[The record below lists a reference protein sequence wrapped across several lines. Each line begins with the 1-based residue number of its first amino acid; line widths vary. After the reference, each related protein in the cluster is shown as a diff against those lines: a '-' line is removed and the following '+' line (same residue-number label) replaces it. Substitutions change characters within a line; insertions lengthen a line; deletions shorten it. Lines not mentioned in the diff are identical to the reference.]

1 MMRDAIISFPML
13 GDLSMNPP
21 YCIQIG
27 NFCVYYYGIIIAL
40 GFLLA
45 VVYASRVVKRF
56 DMVMDDVYDYI
67 IWGVIA
73 GVICA
78 RLYYCITYTDANGIH
93 TYLRDPSSILRIRDG
108 GLAIYG
114 GVIGAVAALVVRSR
128 MKKQS
133 VFPILDLM
141 SFGFLIGQLVGRWG
155 NFFNREAYGYETDV
169 FCRMGLTLYGSTIYV
184 HPTFLYES
192 LWNLL
197 GFLLLHFHSK
207 KHRRWQGQYFLAYL
221 IWYGFG
227 RAAIE
232 GLRSDSLW
240 LVPNVIRISQLLG
253 LVSAVAALV
262 LYILNVRRVNAGKAP
277 VFGHA
282 LPDPAAEAPEKPAE
296 ADAAEDG
303 EAREAE
309 APVDEEAEDTAAP
322 EGEETEE
329 AAEPEDGGSDPPSD
343 RPDPPRSNE
352 STSESD
358 S

>member
-1 MMRDAIISFPML
+1 MREAIISFPFL
-13 GDLSMNPP
+13 GLTVDPP
-21 YCIQIG
+21 YCIEIG
-27 NFCVYYYGIIIAL
+27 GFCIYYYGIIIAV

-45 VVYASRVVKRF
+45 VLYASRVHKRF
-56 DMVMDDVYDYI
+56 DISMDDVYDYI

-78 RLYYCITYTDANGIH
+78 RLYYCITFTDEAGVH
-93 TYLRDPSSILRIRDG
+93 TYLRDPAAMLRIRDG

-114 GVIGAVAALVVRSR
+114 GVIGAVLALIVRSR

-133 VFPILDLM
+133 VFPILDVM

-169 FCRMGLTLYGSTIYV
+169 FCRMGLTLGGATVYV

-197 GFLLLHFHSK
+197 GLILLHFHAK
-207 KHRRWQGQYFLAYL
+207 KHRKWQGQYFLAYL

-240 LVPNVIRISQLLG
+240 LVPGVIRISQLLG
-253 LVSAVAALV
+253 LVSALAALV
-262 LYILNVRRVNAGKAP
+262 LYILDLRAVHAGKPP
-277 VFGHA
+277 VFGRA
-282 LPDPAAEAPEKPAE
+282 LPDADPAPAPDPAPDPGHCEERSDAAIRVPDSAPAPEPAP
-296 ADAAEDG
+296 DPD
-303 EAREAE
+303 
-309 APVDEEAEDTAAP
+309 PAP
-322 EGEETEE
+322 EPDP
-329 AAEPEDGGSDPPSD
+329 EPEDKPS
-343 RPDPPRSNE
+343 E
-352 STSESD
+352 
-358 S
+358 

>member
-1 MMRDAIISFPML
+1 MREAIISFPFL
-13 GDLSMNPP
+13 GLTVDPP
-21 YCIQIG
+21 YCIEIG
-27 NFCVYYYGIIIAL
+27 SFCIYYYGIIIAV

-45 VVYASRVVKRF
+45 VLYASRVHKRF
-56 DMVMDDVYDYI
+56 DISMDDVYDYI

-78 RLYYCITYTDANGIH
+78 RLYYCITFTDEAGVH
-93 TYLRDPSSILRIRDG
+93 TYLRDPAAMLRIRDG

-114 GVIGAVAALVVRSR
+114 GVIGAVLALIVRSR

-133 VFPILDLM
+133 VFPILDVM

-169 FCRMGLTLYGSTIYV
+169 FCRMGLTLNGATVYV

-197 GFLLLHFHSK
+197 GLLLLHFHSK
-207 KHRRWQGQYFLAYL
+207 KHRKWQGQYFLAYL

-240 LVPNVIRISQLLG
+240 LVPGVIRISQLLG
-253 LVSAVAALV
+253 LVSALAALV
-262 LYILNVRRVNAGKAP
+262 LYILDLRAVHAGKPP
-277 VFGHA
+277 VFGRA
-282 LPDPAAEAPEKPAE
+282 LPDAEAEPDPEPDAEPAPDPAPDPDPGHCE
-296 ADAAEDG
+296 ERSDAAIRVPESSP
-303 EAREAE
+303 
-309 APVDEEAEDTAAP
+309 AP
-322 EGEETEE
+322 
-329 AAEPEDGGSDPPSD
+329 EPEDKPS
-343 RPDPPRSNE
+343 E
-352 STSESD
+352 
-358 S
+358 

>member
-1 MMRDAIISFPML
+1 MREAIISFPFL
-13 GDLSMNPP
+13 GLTVDPP
-21 YCIQIG
+21 YCIEIG
-27 NFCVYYYGIIIAL
+27 GFCIYYYGIIIAV

-45 VVYASRVVKRF
+45 VLYASRVHKRF
-56 DMVMDDVYDYI
+56 DISMDDVYDYI

-78 RLYYCITYTDANGIH
+78 RLYYCITFTDEAGVH
-93 TYLRDPSSILRIRDG
+93 TYLRDPAAMLRIRDG

-114 GVIGAVAALVVRSR
+114 GVIGAVLALIVRSR

-133 VFPILDLM
+133 VFPILDVM

-169 FCRMGLTLYGSTIYV
+169 FCRMGLTLGGATVYV

-197 GFLLLHFHSK
+197 GLLLLHFHAK
-207 KHRRWQGQYFLAYL
+207 KHRKWQGQYFLAYL

-240 LVPNVIRISQLLG
+240 LVPGVIRISQLLG
-253 LVSAVAALV
+253 LVSALAALV
-262 LYILNVRRVNAGKAP
+262 LYILDLRAVHAVKPP
-277 VFGHA
+277 VFGRA
-282 LPDPAAEAPEKPAE
+282 LPDAEPASEPEP
-296 ADAAEDG
+296 DPD
-303 EAREAE
+303 
-309 APVDEEAEDTAAP
+309 
-322 EGEETEE
+322 
-329 AAEPEDGGSDPPSD
+329 AEPE
-343 RPDPPRSNE
+343 PDPDAEPEPDPDAEPEPEPDADPEPAPDPGHCEERSDAAIRAPE
-352 STSESD
+352 PEDKPSE
-358 S
+358 

>member
-1 MMRDAIISFPML
+1 MREAIISFPFL
-13 GDLSMNPP
+13 GLSMDPP
-21 YCIQIG
+21 YCIEIG
-27 NFCVYYYGIIIAL
+27 NFCIYYYGVIIAV

-45 VVYASRVVKRF
+45 VLYASRVHRRF
-56 DMVMDDVYDYI
+56 DIEMDDVYDYI

-78 RLYYCITYTDANGIH
+78 RLYYCITFTDENGVH
-93 TYLRDPSSILRIRDG
+93 TYFQDPASFLRIRDG

-114 GVIGAVAALVVRSR
+114 GVIGAVLALVVRSR
-128 MKKQS
+128 MKRQS
-133 VFPILDLM
+133 VFPVLDIM

-169 FCRMGLTLYGSTIYV
+169 FCRMGLTLDGSTIYV

-197 GFLLLHFHSK
+197 GFVLLHFHAK

-240 LVPNVIRISQLLG
+240 LVPGVIRISQLLG
-253 LVSAVAALV
+253 LVSGLAALV
-262 LYILNVRRVNAGKAP
+262 LYVLNLKRVRAGRPP
-277 VFGHA
+277 VFGRP
-282 LPDPAAEAPEKPAE
+282 LPAA
-296 ADAAEDG
+296 AAE
-303 EAREAE
+303 
-309 APVDEEAEDTAAP
+309 EESKA
-322 EGEETEE
+322 EETEE
-329 AAEPEDGGSDPPSD
+329 ETETETE
-343 RPDPPRSNE
+343 NE
-352 STSESD
+352 TP
-358 S
+358 

>member
-1 MMRDAIISFPML
+1 MREAIISFPFL
-13 GDLSMNPP
+13 GLTMNPG
-21 YCIQIG
+21 YCIRIG
-27 NFCVYYYGIIIAL
+27 SFCIYYYGLIIAV

-45 VVYASRVVKRF
+45 VFYASRVHDRF
-56 DMVMDDVYDYI
+56 DIAMDDVYDYI
-67 IWGVIA
+67 IWGTIA

-78 RLYYCITYTDANGIH
+78 RLYYCITYTDASGVH
-93 TYLRDPSSILRIRDG
+93 TYLKDPASFLRIRDG

-114 GVIGAVAALVVRSR
+114 GVIGAIVALVIRSR

-169 FCRMGLTLYGSTIYV
+169 FCRMGLTLDGVTTWV

-197 GFLLLHFHSK
+197 GFALLHFHSK

-240 LVPNVIRISQLLG
+240 LVPGVIRISQLLG
-253 LVSAVAALV
+253 LLSALCALALYLVNLRRVAAGKTP
-262 LYILNVRRVNAGKAP
+262 ILGR
-277 VFGHA
+277 A
-282 LPDPAAEAPEKPAE
+282 LPAEAEEPAEAEAPEA
-296 ADAAEDG
+296 
-303 EAREAE
+303 EAE
-309 APVDEEAEDTAAP
+309 AESEAKEEPDSEQAP
-322 EGEETEE
+322 E
-329 AAEPEDGGSDPPSD
+329 SDPPSD
-343 RPDPPRSNE
+343 QP
-352 STSESD
+352 
-358 S
+358 

>member
-1 MMRDAIISFPML
+1 MREAIISFPFL
-13 GDLSMNPP
+13 GLTVDPP
-21 YCIQIG
+21 YCIEIG
-27 NFCVYYYGIIIAL
+27 GFCIYYYGIIIAV

-45 VVYASRVVKRF
+45 VLYASRVHKRF
-56 DMVMDDVYDYI
+56 DISMDDVYDYI

-78 RLYYCITYTDANGIH
+78 RLYYCITFTDEAGVH
-93 TYLRDPSSILRIRDG
+93 TYLRDPAAMLRIRDG

-114 GVIGAVAALVVRSR
+114 GVIGAVLALIVRSR

-133 VFPILDLM
+133 VFPILDVM

-169 FCRMGLTLYGSTIYV
+169 FCRMGLTLGGATVYV

-197 GFLLLHFHSK
+197 GLILLHFHAK
-207 KHRRWQGQYFLAYL
+207 KHRKWQGQYFLAYL

-240 LVPNVIRISQLLG
+240 LVPGVIRISQLLG
-253 LVSAVAALV
+253 LVSALAALV
-262 LYILNVRRVNAGKAP
+262 LYILDLRAVHAGKPP
-277 VFGHA
+277 VFGRA
-282 LPDPAAEAPEKPAE
+282 LPDAEAEPDSGS
-296 ADAAEDG
+296 DAAPG
-303 EAREAE
+303 AE
-309 APVDEEAEDTAAP
+309 SDAEPAPDPESDPDPDPAPDPGHCEERSDAAIRVPESDPAPAP
-322 EGEETEE
+322 EP
-329 AAEPEDGGSDPPSD
+329 APEHEDKPS
-343 RPDPPRSNE
+343 E
-352 STSESD
+352 
-358 S
+358 

>member
-1 MMRDAIISFPML
+1 MREAIISFPMF
-13 GDLSMNPP
+13 GDLALNPP

-27 NFCVYYYGIIIAL
+27 NFCIYYYGIIIAV

-45 VVYASRVVKRF
+45 VFYASRIARRF

-73 GVICA
+73 GVVCA
-78 RLYYCITYTDANGIH
+78 RLYYCITFTDENGVH
-93 TYLRDPSSILRIRDG
+93 TYLHDLPSFLRIRDG

-114 GVIGAVAALVVRSR
+114 GVIGAVLALAVRAR

-133 VFPILDLM
+133 VFPILDIM
-141 SFGFLIGQLVGRWG
+141 SFGLLIGQCVGRWG
-155 NFFNREAYGYETDV
+155 NFFNREAFGYETDV
-169 FCRMGLTLYGSTIYV
+169 FCRMGLTLNGATVYV

-197 GFLLLHFHSK
+197 GFLILHFHAK
-207 KHRRWQGQYFLAYL
+207 RRRRWQGQYFLLYL

-253 LVSAVAALV
+253 LVSAVCALA
-262 LYILNVRRVNAGKAP
+262 LYILNARRIKAGKAP
-277 VFGHA
+277 VFGRA
-282 LPDPAAEAPEKPAE
+282 LP
-296 ADAAEDG
+296 
-303 EAREAE
+303 
-309 APVDEEAEDTAAP
+309 TAANEP
-322 EGEETEE
+322 SNDQNTQETET
-329 AAEPEDGGSDPPSD
+329 EPESIPEPASE
-343 RPDPPRSNE
+343 PETEKETETETETKPE
-352 STSESD
+352 SEQTDETES
-358 S
+358 

>member
-1 MMRDAIISFPML
+1 MREAIISFPFL
-13 GDLSMNPP
+13 GLTVDPP
-21 YCIQIG
+21 YCIEIG
-27 NFCVYYYGIIIAL
+27 SFCIYYYGIIIAV

-45 VVYASRVVKRF
+45 VLYASRVHKRF
-56 DMVMDDVYDYI
+56 DISMDDVYDYI

-78 RLYYCITYTDANGIH
+78 RLYYCITFTDEAGVH
-93 TYLRDPSSILRIRDG
+93 TYLRDPAAMLRIRDG

-114 GVIGAVAALVVRSR
+114 GVIGAVLALIVRSR

-133 VFPILDLM
+133 VFPILDVM

-169 FCRMGLTLYGSTIYV
+169 FCRMGLTLGGATVYV

-197 GFLLLHFHSK
+197 GLLLLHFHSK
-207 KHRRWQGQYFLAYL
+207 KHRKWQGQYFLAYL

-240 LVPNVIRISQLLG
+240 LVPGVIRISQLLG
-253 LVSAVAALV
+253 LVSALAALV
-262 LYILNVRRVNAGKAP
+262 LYILDLRAVHAGKPP
-277 VFGHA
+277 VFGRA
-282 LPDPAAEAPEKPAE
+282 LPDAEAEP
-296 ADAAEDG
+296 DG
-303 EAREAE
+303 EPEPAPDSDAE
-309 APVDEEAEDTAAP
+309 SD
-322 EGEETEE
+322 
-329 AAEPEDGGSDPPSD
+329 AEPESDPA
-343 RPDPPRSNE
+343 PDPDPGHCEERSDAAIRVPE
-352 STSESD
+352 SSPAPEPEDKPSE
-358 S
+358 